1 MRNLEAVGNPKS
13 TVTRVYDE
21 ILRVITEDNMVGGK
35 FPPEVELAKQLGV
48 SRTALR
54 EALQRL
60 ESEGYISRRRRI
72 GTTVLAR
79 RLNLDAGL
87 EQLNSITQT
96 IVSAGMKPG
105 TILRRWRRESAN
117 GLIAKM
123 LEIDVGDEVAVMDRV
138 RTADDIP
145 FCYDINFFPVGRIT
159 EDEDSSIGESLLQ
172 YLTKKHGGANHALAY
187 LHPCL
192 ADEMVSEKLKVPVDH
207 LLMLMEHTHY
217 APDGQPMWYS
227 RTFHRSDVISFHIV
241 RKVEADH

>member
-13 TVTRVYDE
+13 IVTRVYEE

-35 FPPEVELAKQLGV
+35 FPPEVELAIQLGV

-60 ESEGYISRRRRI
+60 ESEGYISRRRRV

-87 EQLNSITQT
+87 EQLDSITQT

-105 TILRRWRRESAN
+105 TISRRWRHESAN
-117 GLIAKM
+117 ELIAKM
-123 LEIDVGDEVAVMDRV
+123 LEIGVGDEVAVMDRV
-138 RTADDIP
+138 RTADDTP
-145 FCYDINFFPVGRIT
+145 FCYDINFFPIEMIS
-159 EDEDSSIGESLLQ
+159 EDEDNAIGESLFQ
-172 YLTKKHGGANHALAY
+172 YLNNKYGGANHALAY

-192 ADEMVSEKLKVPVDH
+192 ADEMVSEKLEIPVDH

-217 APDGQPMWYS
+217 APDGRPIWYS
-227 RTFHRSDVISFHIV
+227 RTFHRSDIISFHIV
-241 RKVEADH
+241 RKFEAGH